1 MAALCQWITERVRS
15 ICPGDSD
22 SVGRYKKTDKKTDM
36 REDSDDYDLMDEE
49 NGRNEPSAD
58 RDKGVANTLQYH
70 PYTDDPKPNEATAP
84 YRDNPDTHEA
94 EDRYTDHPASTQTGM
109 FTPENSPA
117 GSPRDDDEEDDDE
130 EEYLVDPAF
139 TGNSQFEDLS
149 ENLVPAAPHTIDQ
162 PMHVG
167 TPLQVDGK
175 DTTQSFRKI
184 QEDVDEYLRSV
195 RSETEIIDPEGDY
208 ENKRGRREMKSVYP
222 LSMTLGEAAHYCDS
236 GGNTLDDTAGMD
248 IYPDMERTSTV

>member
-1 MAALCQWITERVRS
+1 MAALCRWITERVRS
-15 ICPGDSD
+15 ICPGDTD
-22 SVGRYKKTDKKTDM
+22 SIGRYKKTDM
-36 REDSDDYDLMDEE
+36 RIDSDDDDLMDEE
-49 NGRNEPSAD
+49 YGRNQPSAD
-58 RDKGVANTLQYH
+58 NDKGVANTLQYH
-70 PYTDDPKPNEATAP
+70 PYTDDPQPNEATAP
-84 YRDNPDTHEA
+84 YRDNPDTHD

-175 DTTQSFRKI
+175 QTTESFRKM
-184 QEDVDEYLRSV
+184 QKDVDDFLRSV
-195 RSETEIIDPEGDY
+195 RSDSNNFDSEIIDPEGDY
-208 ENKRGRREMKSVYP
+208 ENKG
-222 LSMTLGEAAHYCDS
+222 T
-236 GGNTLDDTAGMD
+236 TLDDTAGID